1 MTPETMYKVVED
13 TWPPLSVSRLGPWTI
28 RNGAGGG
35 KRVSAATA
43 EATVTAA
50 DLAQAEQAMADLG
63 QTPLFMVRDGERA
76 LDDLLAAQGYAIV
89 DPVVLYRVELGKLTV
104 HPVPPVSAFTIW
116 PPLAIMADI
125 WAKGGTGPARL
136 AVMERT
142 ICTKTGILARHS
154 DQPAGAAFVALRENI
169 AMIHAIEVAPEHR
182 RHGVGRNML
191 IKAAHWA
198 QDQGATHL
206 SLAVTRANT
215 GANALYSFL
224 GMTVVGNYHYRIKQ
238 G

>member
-1 MTPETMYKVVED
+1 
-13 TWPPLSVSRLGPWTI
+13 
-28 RNGAGGG
+28 
-35 KRVSAATA
+35 
-43 EATVTAA
+43 
-50 DLAQAEQAMADLG
+50 
-63 QTPLFMVRDGERA
+63 
-76 LDDLLAAQGYAIV
+76 
-89 DPVVLYRVELGKLTV
+89 
-104 HPVPPVSAFTIW
+104 
-116 PPLAIMADI
+116 
-125 WAKGGTGPARL
+125 
-136 AVMERT
+136 
-142 ICTKTGILARHS
+142 
-154 DQPAGAAFVALRENI
+154 
-169 AMIHAIEVAPEHR
+169 MIHAIEVAPEHR